1 MTLWADRNDP
11 VGAHLLPDEKAR
23 LRKIAKRVGKSMSFI
38 IAEAVTDWL
47 GNYEHTHK

>member
-1 MTLWADRNDP
+1 

-47 GNYEHTHK
+47 DNYEHTHK